1 MKKALFILTA
11 LLLLQGCNTL
21 DEKLPSFSMPD
32 LSLPEIS
39 MPSIPGIY
47 RADIHQGNIV
57 DQEMVNQLKPG
68 MNKRQVR
75 FIMGSPLLIDTFH
88 QERWV
93 YFSSKKVNGDLK
105 DKQRLSLFFEA
116 EKLARIEGDLIP
128 LQSEQE
134 TTETPA
140 SEPTTTK

>member
-1 MKKALFILTA
+1 
-11 LLLLQGCNTL
+11 
-21 DEKLPSFSMPD
+21 
-32 LSLPEIS
+32 